1 MTAARTER
9 LMDVLFVLLNASQPL
24 MREQIRQRVPGYDQ
38 GSDEAF
44 QRMFERDKDALRDMG
59 VPIELKNFDA
69 LVDEAQGYWID
80 RKTWLL
86 PELHLSQ
93 SERLLIT
100 LAASAW
106 EDQQISSVA
115 RQAAHGI
122 GTMANR
128 PLDAPDM
135 RFAVGQTTLA
145 ELFSSINSKNVVEF
159 EYQSKSSGT
168 VSVRTVQPWRLL
180 LTNGAW
186 YLVGYDEE
194 RQDLRTFR
202 LSRILGA
209 VTVTNRVADQ
219 EVPED
224 LDTRKLVEAWSVD
237 PAHANQAILGIK
249 PGTCPNLRL
258 RSSSIDIADDV
269 DMVKISYGHQARLV
283 REIAAVCN
291 DVVSIE
297 PQSLRDEVRNYVS
310 RVLEVH
316 S

>member
-24 MREQIRQRVPGYDQ
+24 LREQIRQRVPGYDQ

-59 VPIELKNFDA
+59 VPIELKNFDV
-69 LVDEAQGYWID
+69 LVDDAQGYWID
-80 RKTWLL
+80 RKSWLL
-86 PELHLSQ
+86 PELHLTQ

-115 RQAAHGI
+115 REAAHRI

-128 PLDAPDM
+128 PFDAPDM
-135 RFAVGQTTLA
+135 RFAVGQATLA
-145 ELFSSINSKNVVEF
+145 ELFSAINSRFVVEF

-168 VSVRTVQPWRLL
+168 VSSRIVQPWRLL

-194 RQDLRTFR
+194 REDLRTFR

-209 VTVTNRVADQ
+209 VKVTDRIADV

-237 PAHANQAILGIK
+237 PANANTATIAIK

-258 RSSSIDIADDV
+258 RASSIDVQDDQDILV
-269 DMVKISYGHQARLV
+269 VSYGHQARLV
-283 REIAAVCN
+283 REIAAVCS
-291 DVVSIE
+291 DVISIE
-297 PQSLRDEVRNYVS
+297 PSELRDEVRNHVN
-310 RVLEVH
+310 RALEVN